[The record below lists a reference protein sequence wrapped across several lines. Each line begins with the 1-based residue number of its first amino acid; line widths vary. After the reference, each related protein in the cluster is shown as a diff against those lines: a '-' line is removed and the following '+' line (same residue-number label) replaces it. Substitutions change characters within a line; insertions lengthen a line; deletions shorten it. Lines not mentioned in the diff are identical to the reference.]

1 MIENLWGQIV
11 LIAYFIPIFAVGM
24 AGNLWVI
31 VSLLRILYRG
41 RWSPANNTFQ
51 HMAMY
56 ILSLSIADVAVLCM
70 VPMLLGYFLDGH
82 WRFGLFGCKVFFT
95 VENINKLLSVAI
107 LTVMSFERFAAVS
120 RPFRRR
126 LYCRIFPRRSSSHQH
141 VMWVVFCL
149 LITSVFLCSPII
161 YYAELKP
168 LQLSYDDGSSE
179 SSTQMVC
186 GSDLPDHVMSFFICY
201 MFVLGFV
208 LPLFFISL
216 CYFFLIQHLRKASA
230 NFECW
235 PRGQGMFVTACL
247 TKVVRSVLRVVGFHM
262 ICWGPFWVFVLIPII
277 EYFQLSQLPRALDS
291 EFSRNI
297 RMVSS
302 FLPYLNSAG
311 NWIFYA
317 AMNREMRDTVTVL
330 WPSSANNHNNNNN
343 NNNVPSAGGA
353 SIALTTMTP
362 VGGSLRGQ
370 RPRRRV

>member
-141 VMWVVFCL
+141 VLWVVFCL

-179 SSTQMVC
+179 ASTQMVC

-247 TKVVRSVLRVVGFHM
+247 TNVVRSVLRVVGFHM

-277 EYFQLSQLPRALDS
+277 EYFQLSRLPRALDS

-330 WPSSANNHNNNNN
+330 WPSSANNNHNN

-362 VGGSLRGQ
+362 TGGSLRGQ